1 MKTRRHSSI
10 MFAMFLVVAA
20 TTGILSVGQSSG
32 GGELAG
38 TSWELVKFEGGDG
51 KTLVPDEKSKYTIAF
66 DPDGGVSVRIDC
78 NRGHGTWKSSGPN
91 QIEFG
96 PLALTRAMCPP
107 APLNDRMARDWAYV
121 RSYILRD
128 GHLFLSLMAD
138 GGIYEFEPLMTEGQ
152 QSGKISGTATYRE
165 RMALPPRA
173 VFEATLEDTSR
184 ADTPS
189 EVIGRVEV
197 ERPFNPPIPFEIS
210 YDVTKI
216 QEGHAYAVR
225 ARITSGEQL
234 MFTTTQNYP
243 VLTRGN
249 GNEVTL
255 MLQRTS
261 GSDQKG
267 DAAADPGIAGLP
279 ATFVGTIPCADCP
292 GIRYQVNLLPD
303 HTYVSRLTYL
313 ERNTEFVDHGNWHTA
328 EDGKILVLEG
338 RRGAREQFSLRVAD
352 TLRKL
357 DADGQEIHSQFNYDL
372 KRSSTFAPIE
382 SQIDTG
388 AAATLENTDWK
399 LVSAGDAPIHS
410 ASEQGEPHLLLSSD
424 SHRVSGSGGCN
435 RLVGSYELSGN
446 QITFTKMAGT
456 MMACVSGMDTEKAMQ
471 DALARTKT
479 WKIEGRSLVL
489 LDENSRI
496 LARFDAR

>member
-1 MKTRRHSSI
+1 MKSI
-10 MFAMFLVVAA
+10 RIPLIVFAAILALAA
-20 TTGILSVGQSSG
+20 TRGSGQIGG
-32 GGELAG
+32 GGELGG
-38 TSWELVKFEGGDG
+38 TSWQLVKFEGGDG
-51 KTLVPDEKSKYTIAF
+51 KTLAPDEKSKYAIAF
-66 DPDGGVSVRIDC
+66 DSDGGVSVRIDC

-107 APLNDRMARDWAYV
+107 APLNDRMARDWANV

-138 GGIYEFEPLMTEGQ
+138 GGIYEFEPLMAEGQ
-152 QSGKISGTATYRE
+152 LSGKISGTATYRE
-165 RMALPPRA
+165 RMTLTPSA

-184 ADTPS
+184 ADAPS
-189 EVIGRVEV
+189 EVIGRAEV
-197 ERPFNPPIPFEIS
+197 ERLFNAPIPFEIS
-210 YDVTKI
+210 YDPTKI
-216 QEGHAYAVR
+216 QESHSYAVR
-225 ARITSGEQL
+225 ARITSGKKL
-234 MFTTTQNYP
+234 LFTTTQNYP

-249 GNEVTL
+249 GNQVSL

-267 DAAADPGIAGLP
+267 DAAADPGLAGLP

-303 HTYVSRLTYL
+303 RTYVSRLTYL
-313 ERNTEFVDHGNWHTA
+313 ERNTEFVDDGSWLTT

-338 RRGAREQFSLRVAD
+338 QRGSREQFSLRLAD

-357 DADGQEIHSQFNYDL
+357 DADGHEINSQFNYDL
-372 KRSSTFAPIE
+372 KRSPTFAPLE
-382 SQIDTG
+382 SQTDKGT
-388 AAATLENTDWK
+388 AVTLENTDWK
-399 LVSAGDAPIHS
+399 LVSVGDAPLHA
-410 ASEQGEPHLLLSSD
+410 ASEQQEPHLLLSSE

-435 RLVGSYELSGN
+435 RLAGSYEVSGI
-446 QITFTKMAGT
+446 QITFSKMAGT

-479 WKIEGRSLVL
+479 WKIEGQSLVL
-489 LDENSRI
+489 LDENGRT
-496 LARFDAR
+496 LARFEAR